1 VAATTS
7 ATLSYGVISV
17 QMVVYGLGMGL
28 TSAPA
33 TESIMGAISAAKA
46 GVGSAVN
53 DSTRLLGG
61 TLGVAVIGSVYESV
75 YGSRLTATMPV
86 HVQGS
91 IESIAHQ
98 SVGAAYAAAG
108 KIAALGHPVLGQAL
122 QHASTNAFLRGLTV
136 ASLVAGGVAAAGALL
151 AVVFLPA
158 QPAKPT
164 ADQAETAVGAH
175 EAEAQADHA
184 SAIQ

>member
-1 VAATTS
+1 
-7 ATLSYGVISV
+7 
-17 QMVVYGLGMGL
+17 
-28 TSAPA
+28 
-33 TESIMGAISAAKA
+33 
-46 GVGSAVN
+46 
-53 DSTRLLGG
+53 
-61 TLGVAVIGSVYESV
+61 VAVIGSVYASV

-91 IESIAHQ
+91 LESIAHQ
-98 SVGAAYAAAG
+98 SVGAAYGAAG

-122 QHASTNAFLRGLTV
+122 LHASTNAFLRGFTV

-158 QPAKPT
+158 QPAQPAKPM
-164 ADQAETAVGAH
+164 ADQAETAVWAH
-175 EAEAQADHA
+175 EAEAQGDPA

>member
-1 VAATTS
+1 
-7 ATLSYGVISV
+7 
-17 QMVVYGLGMGL
+17 
-28 TSAPA
+28 
-33 TESIMGAISAAKA
+33 
-46 GVGSAVN
+46 
-53 DSTRLLGG
+53 
-61 TLGVAVIGSVYESV
+61 
-75 YGSRLTATMPV
+75 MPD
-86 HVQGS
+86 HIQGW

-122 QHASTNAFLRGLTV
+122 LHASTNAFLRGLTV

-164 ADQAETAVGAH
+164 ADQAETPVWAH
-175 EAEAQADHA
+175 EAEAQADPA
-184 SAIQ
+184 SATH